1 MNNEYGKDS
10 GDVRDNRIPAEK
22 SRLWSVLALIAAV
35 LSILLCY
42 FAPVPGIVLGAL
54 AIALCI
60 VSRLRIGYFD
70 GFSIAAL
77 ICAIFGIVFSISF
90 IILSAILV

>member
-1 MNNEYGKDS
+1 MNNEYGKDGNMQS
-10 GDVRDNRIPAEK
+10 GRIPPEK
-22 SRLWSVLALIAAV
+22 SRLWSVLALIAAA

-42 FAPVPGIVLGAL
+42 LAPVVGIVLGIV
-54 AIALCI
+54 AIALCV

-77 ICAIFGIVFSISF
+77 ICAIFGIVFSIAF

>member
-1 MNNEYGKDS
+1 MNNEYGKER
-10 GDVRDNRIPAEK
+10 GEMQDNRIPSEK

-42 FAPVPGIVLGAL
+42 FAPILGIVLGVI
-54 AIALCI
+54 AIGLSV
-60 VSRLRIGYFD
+60 VSRFRIGYFD

-90 IILSAILV
+90 IILGAIL